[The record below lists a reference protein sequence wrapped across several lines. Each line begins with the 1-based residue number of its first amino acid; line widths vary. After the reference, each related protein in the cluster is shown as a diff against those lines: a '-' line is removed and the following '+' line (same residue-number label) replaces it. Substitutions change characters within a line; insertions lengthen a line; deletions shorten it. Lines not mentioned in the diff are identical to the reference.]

1 MKNTVPVIR
10 DIRTFFKGRLLENE
24 PLSAHTWYQI
34 GGPCSIYAIPETTD
48 ALIQLIR
55 YCRSNGVPVFV
66 LGKGSNL
73 LVSDSGIFGI
83 VIDLSECCS
92 FTNFDETRVTV
103 GAGVQVPKLVL
114 DCEKKGLGG
123 IEMFAGIP
131 GTVGGAIKMNAGCHG
146 KEFFDVTVSVDL
158 LDGETMTTLPK
169 SKIEYGYRHVKT
181 FDDSNKIILS
191 ATLDLEKTDI
201 TALTEKRKHFMKIRQ
216 QTQPINLPSSGSVF
230 KNPPGDHAAR
240 LIDTCSLKGYRVG
253 GAAVSEKH
261 ANFFVNENGAKAAD
275 VLEIIRHVQA
285 AVARQFGIKLEL
297 EVKLVGFTSEELHS
311 VGLA

>member
-1 MKNTVPVIR
+1 MKNTVTVIR
-10 DIRTFFKGRLLENE
+10 DIRTFFKGRLSENE

-48 ALIQLIR
+48 ALIQLIH

-73 LVSDSGIFGI
+73 LVSDSGISGV

-92 FTNFDETRVTV
+92 FTDFDEMRVTA

-114 DCEKKGLGG
+114 DCEKKSLGG

-146 KEFFDVTVSVDL
+146 KEFFDVTVSVNF
-158 LDGETMTTLPK
+158 LDGDSIETWPK
-169 SKIEYGYRHVKT
+169 SKIEFSYRHVKT
-181 FDDSNKIILS
+181 FDDPARIILS
-191 ATLDLEKTDI
+191 ATLQLEKTDI
-201 TALTEKRKHFMKIRQ
+201 AVLTEKRKHFMKIRQ

-230 KNPPGDHAAR
+230 KNPAGDHAAR
-240 LIDTCSLKGYRVG
+240 LIDACGLKGYRRG
-253 GAAVSEKH
+253 GAVISEKH
-261 ANFFVNENGAKAAD
+261 ANFFVNEGNAKAAD
-275 VLEIIRHVQA
+275 VLEIIRHTQA
-285 AVARQFGIKLEL
+285 VVKKQFGIKLEL